1 MLGSDIFKWNVFEV
15 KSFDF
20 CLLVNMLFY
29 NNKKDDLYVVSVA
42 IY

>member
-1 MLGSDIFKWNVFEV
+1 MLGSDIFEFKWNVFEV

-29 NNKKDDLYVVSVA
+29 NKKR
-42 IY
+42 